1 MDKSSFQGQP
11 PQPHKEPATTSTPT
25 ANCLVCNEPPSKTLT
40 PGSPKSI
47 RSQRSRISN
56 ISTISTIRRK
66 NLELQRLEEE
76 RQLAKERDTE
86 FLKQKYKLLQQT
98 EEEDVDTSSQDLNS
112 VHEWLNTQPNPPN
125 SSETNPHFSPQN
137 CPTENQH
144 VTFTTSM
151 FNQCQVATQTSQ
163 NNMPIQHILI
173 HPSQHILIHPSCVQL
188 QSRHL
193 NCCMDNQKK
202 FCMH

>member
-11 PQPHKEPATTSTPT
+11 PQPHQEPATTSPPT
-25 ANCLVCNEPPSKTLT
+25 ANYLYPLKCINLENNQQPFTCDNCTSKTLT

-56 ISTISTIRRK
+56 TSTISTIRRK

-98 EEEDVDTSSQDLNS
+98 EEEDVDTTSQDLNS

-125 SSETNPHFSPQN
+125 SSEKNPHFSPQN

-151 FNQCQVATQTSQ
+151 LNQCQVAT
-163 NNMPIQHILI
+163 
-173 HPSQHILIHPSCVQL
+173 
-188 QSRHL
+188 
-193 NCCMDNQKK
+193 
-202 FCMH
+202 